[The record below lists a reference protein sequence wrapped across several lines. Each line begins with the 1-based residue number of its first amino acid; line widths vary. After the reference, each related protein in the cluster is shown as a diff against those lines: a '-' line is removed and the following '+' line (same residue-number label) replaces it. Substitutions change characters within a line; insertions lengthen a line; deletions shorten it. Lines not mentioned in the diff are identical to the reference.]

1 MSYFISSN
9 SKNKNNL
16 KIKRKINFHVKCLII
31 IDLINKI
38 TNANTITLT
47 MINSGKIFSYDTYYN
62 PRPSSC
68 SISGC
73 PSAIC
78 DYSST
83 YNSYS
88 NTYYGEYYFHSSLNI
103 ECSIVLNY
111 GSAHLS
117 DVSGLFRDNNNILSI
132 DFSHFPTK
140 KFTNINSMFSNCQN
154 LRSVK
159 GLELENIV
167 SFSSLFYNCYKLQ
180 TINIKWTDDQSSS
193 LILNMDNM
201 FYSCNSLKTVTF
213 DMKTDTYLKNSYCM
227 FAHCGELTTISFN
240 NYFKFNYVTDMSYMF
255 YNCYSLVS
263 FTFFKNKQITE
274 NVDMSYLFYNCYK
287 LNSLDLDNFKVEK
300 AYNMRYMF

>member
-38 TNANTITLT
+38 TNANTITFT
-47 MINSGKIFSYDTYYN
+47 MINSGKILSYNTYYN

-83 YNSYS
+83 YNRYS
-88 NTYYGEYYFHSSLNI
+88 NTYYGEYYFHSSLNR
-103 ECSIVLNY
+103 ECSIELNY
-111 GSAHLS
+111 GSDHLS

-132 DFSHFPTK
+132 DFSNFPTK
-140 KFTNINSMFSNCQN
+140 KFTYINSMFSNCQN

-159 GLELENIV
+159 GLELENI
-167 SFSSLFYNCYKLQ
+167 
-180 TINIKWTDDQSSS
+180 
-193 LILNMDNM
+193 
-201 FYSCNSLKTVTF
+201 
-213 DMKTDTYLKNSYCM
+213 
-227 FAHCGELTTISFN
+227 LT
-240 NYFKFNYVTDMSYMF
+240 
-255 YNCYSLVS
+255 
-263 FTFFKNKQITE
+263 
-274 NVDMSYLFYNCYK
+274 
-287 LNSLDLDNFKVEK
+287 
-300 AYNMRYMF
+300 